1 MVEIGK
7 KGLFYIAL
15 PLFVPI
21 WFVQIWCRAWSRLP
35 SVTSG
40 EIGESE
46 SLSGPQAPYR
56 GTLPQVAKAESQ
68 GHKRKRSIQ
77 DTPINLNKIWTA
89 MLHLQVLKE
98 ELADIEETEGEV
110 EALMAHVT
118 IHEPH
123 LNM

>member
-1 MVEIGK
+1 
-7 KGLFYIAL
+7 
-15 PLFVPI
+15 
-21 WFVQIWCRAWSRLP
+21 
-35 SVTSG
+35 
-40 EIGESE
+40 
-46 SLSGPQAPYR
+46 
-56 GTLPQVAKAESQ
+56 
-68 GHKRKRSIQ
+68 
-77 DTPINLNKIWTA
+77 